1 MKVDIKKDNV
11 IMKYSWRIKKMYE
24 KAFYPSIEELRLT
37 QGEIDIL
44 LFLSNNKPLD
54 TAKDIVQYRFI
65 SKSMVSKSVDLLTN
79 KGYLS
84 YKTDLT
90 DKRSIH
96 LTLEPA
102 VIPIVDILQAVQRN
116 FLCVLLKDVSE
127 EEYEITKK
135 VLNKIDNN
143 ISYAYG
149 DKAME
154 D

>member
-1 MKVDIKKDNV
+1 MKVDIKKDNI
-11 IMKYSWRIKKMYE
+11 IMKYSWKIKKMYE
-24 KAFYPSIEELRLT
+24 KAFYTTAEELQLT

-44 LFLSNNKPLD
+44 LFLSNNMPLD

-65 SKSMVSKSVDLLTN
+65 SKSMVSKSVDSLIK

-84 YKTDLT
+84 YKTDLA

-96 LTLEPA
+96 LTLEPE
-102 VIPIVDILQAVQRN
+102 VIPIVVVLQAVQRN
-116 FLCVLLKDVSE
+116 FLSVLLNDITE

-143 ISYAYG
+143 ISYEYG
-149 DKAME
+149 DKSME

>member
-1 MKVDIKKDNV
+1 MMVDIKKDNI
-11 IMKYSWRIKKMYE
+11 IMKYSWKIKKMYE
-24 KAFYPSIEELRLT
+24 KAFYPTAEELQLT

-44 LFLSNNKPLD
+44 LFLSNNMPLD

-65 SKSMVSKSVDLLTN
+65 SKSMVSKSVDSLIK

-84 YKTDLT
+84 YKTDFA
-90 DKRSIH
+90 DKRSVH

-102 VIPIVDILQAVQRN
+102 VLSIVVVLQAVQRN
-116 FLCVLLKDVSE
+116 FLSVLLNDITE

-135 VLNKIDNN
+135 ILNKIDNN
-143 ISYAYG
+143 ISYVYG
-149 DKAME
+149 DKPVE

>member
-1 MKVDIKKDNV
+1 
-11 IMKYSWRIKKMYE
+11 MYE
-24 KAFYPSIEELRLT
+24 KAFYPTSEELQLT

-54 TAKDIVQYRFI
+54 TAKDIVRYRFI
-65 SKSMVSKSVDLLTN
+65 SKSMVSKSVDLLTK

-102 VIPIVDILQAVQRN
+102 VNPIVEVLQAVQRE
-116 FLCVLLKDVSE
+116 FLSVLLKDISE

-135 VLNKIDNN
+135 VLNKFDNN

-149 DKAME
+149 DKTTE